1 MGPLGLMVK
10 DSKYYAESLR
20 IRQVFI
26 PYYFTG
32 QLIATRRYIR
42 SVYATYPG
50 GFDHLIGVKTYYRK
64 VCIFFN

>member
-42 SVYATYPG
+42 SVYAT
-50 GFDHLIGVKTYYRK
+50 
-64 VCIFFN
+64 